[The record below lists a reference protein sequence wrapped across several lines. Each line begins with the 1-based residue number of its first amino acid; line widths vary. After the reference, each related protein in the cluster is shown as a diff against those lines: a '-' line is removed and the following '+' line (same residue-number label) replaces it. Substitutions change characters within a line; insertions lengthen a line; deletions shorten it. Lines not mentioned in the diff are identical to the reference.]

1 MKLGKDCL
9 PGYELAVGG
18 VLLAAGVVGLGAFTR
33 LVDAGLGCPDWP
45 GCYGHLLWPNDAQ
58 EIEAANTAFPDMPVI
73 AGKPWPEMV
82 HRYFAGILGLLI
94 FAQTIF
100 AIKNRRDDSYPFRQ
114 TIFMAVLVIW
124 QALFGMWT
132 VTLKLWPQVV
142 TIHLLGGFLT
152 FVLLTVLVQRLS
164 TYRWSLTE
172 HQFHSLFSLRGATV
186 LGLVLVFLQIML
198 GGWLASNYAAFGCPD
213 FPKCTG
219 EWWPEMDVKSGF
231 NIFQDIGPNYL
242 GGLLGSDARTA
253 IHFVHRLGAILTLV
267 YLIYL
272 GCRILAVKIPQART
286 LVIGLWVILLI
297 QVGLGISNVL
307 YLIPLWNAVAHN
319 LVGALLLATLAALLT
334 QINRANLVGAESQSD
349 G

>member
-1 MKLGKDCL
+1 MKLAKGSL
-9 PGYELAVGG
+9 PGYKLAIGATLLAVF
-18 VLLAAGVVGLGAFTR
+18 VIGLGAFTR

-58 EIEAANTAFPDMPVI
+58 EIEAANTAFPDLPVI
-73 AGKPWPEMV
+73 SGKPWPEMV
-82 HRYFAGILGLLI
+82 HRYFAGTLGLLI
-94 FAQTIF
+94 FFQAFI
-100 AIKNRRDDSYPFRQ
+100 AIKNRRERAYPFRQ
-114 TIFMAVLVIW
+114 TIFMALLVIW

-142 TIHLLGGFLT
+142 TTHLLGGFLT

-164 TYRWSLTE
+164 SYRWNLAESQL
-172 HQFHSLFSLRGATV
+172 HSLVSLRGSV
-186 LGLVLVFLQIML
+186 IVGVIIVFLQIAL

-213 FPKCTG
+213 FPKCTAD
-219 EWWPEMDVKSGF
+219 WWPEMDVKNGF
-231 NIFQDIGPNYL
+231 NILQSIGPNYL

-253 IHFVHRLGAILTLV
+253 IHFIHRLGAILTFA

-272 GCRILAVKIPQART
+272 GWRVWRTKVSKARA
-286 LVIGLWVILLI
+286 LVIVLWIVLFL

-319 LVGALLLATLAALLT
+319 FVGALLLATLAALLT
-334 QINRANLVGAESQSD
+334 QINRASLVDTESQSD

>member
-1 MKLGKDCL
+1 MSLNKGSL
-9 PGYELAVGG
+9 PGFGLALGG
-18 VLLAAGVVGLGAFTR
+18 VLLAVCVVGLGAFTR

-58 EIEAANTAFPDMPVI
+58 EIAAANRAFPHMPVI

-94 FAQTIF
+94 LVQTILAF
-100 AIKNRRDDSYPFRQ
+100 KNRRDQSYPFRQ
-114 TIFMAVLVIW
+114 TIFMAVLVVW

-164 TYRWSLTE
+164 SYRWSLTE
-172 HQFHSLFSLRGATV
+172 RQFYGLFSLRGATIV
-186 LGLVLVFLQIML
+186 GLVIVGLQILL

-219 EWWPEMDVKSGF
+219 EWWPEMDVKNGF

-253 IHFVHRLGAILTLV
+253 IHFVHRLGAIATLA

-272 GCRILAVKIPQART
+272 GFRVWAARVPQARV
-286 LVIGLWVILLI
+286 LVICLWVVLFV

-307 YLIPLWNAVAHN
+307 LLIPLWNAVAHN
-319 LVGALLLATLAALLT
+319 LVGALLLAILAALLT
-334 QINRANLVGAESQSD
+334 QINRANLLSAEE
-349 G
+349 